1 MARPVVPGSLKYL
14 MRRNAALSSASRGR
28 CRATPRQWQL
38 TGMDAFWPTACA
50 TGITVWDLPTG
61 SPLALLPVSGEV
73 KGVQFDPAGSIL
85 TSYPM
90 TLRWPISSL
99 PDGPVIGPPQLL
111 QWYQTRDGFMNSR
124 DGRVVAMANYD
135 GGGLIFDADHP
146 DRSRRILPHRD
157 VRGIALSPDGRWLV
171 TVRSE
176 TER

>member
-1 MARPVVPGSLKYL
+1 M
-14 MRRNAALSSASRGR
+14 
-28 CRATPRQWQL
+28 
-38 TGMDAFWPTACA
+38 
-50 TGITVWDLPTG
+50 
-61 SPLALLPVSGEV
+61 SGEV

-99 PDGPVIGPPQLL
+99 PDGPVIGPPQFL
-111 QWYQTRDGFMNSR
+111 QWYQTRDGFTNSR
-124 DGRVVAMANYD
+124 DGSVVAMAIYD

-171 TVRSE
+171 TCSFRDGTLKVWDTRAGHVSPDIPAHRGVSGTVFSPDGRWLRSAKQ
-176 TER
+176 TEAGS